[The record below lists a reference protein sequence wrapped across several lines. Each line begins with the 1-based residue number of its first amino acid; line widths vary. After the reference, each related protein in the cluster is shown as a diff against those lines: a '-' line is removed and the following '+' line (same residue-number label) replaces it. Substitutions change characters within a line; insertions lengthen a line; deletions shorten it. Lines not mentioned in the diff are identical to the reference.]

1 MNKMAFYL
9 MASLL
14 AGAAIAA
21 DTTKWL
27 DATPANLPR
36 WRGFNLLE
44 KCDKSAKWSN
54 GPYHEDDFR
63 LIARLGFNFVRL
75 PMDYRVWIVDGD
87 WNRFN
92 EDMLREIDQAVG
104 WGGQYGVHVC
114 LNFHRA
120 PGYTVASPKEA
131 TDLWTNPD
139 TLAVCARHWAM
150 FAKRYK
156 GIPGSRLS
164 FNLLNEPSGIDAETY
179 RRVVKTLVEAIRAE
193 DPDRLIIA
201 DGLDWGL
208 KPCMNL
214 KELGVAQA
222 TRGYTPSQVSHYKAD
237 WGGYKGPWAKP
248 VWPRPLAYGGLYAP
262 AKPELHAPLVI
273 TGPFATDSQLRI
285 RVGTVSD
292 RDSLVIKADGQ
303 DILRHDFVCGSGT
316 GEWKTVVFK
325 KEWNAYQNI
334 YDRDYTAVIPA
345 GTARVTLELTS
356 GDWVMLT
363 EIGITPADGRERRL
377 TMDTDWGNKPA
388 PLVFRPD
395 DPANPFGV
403 AEWEDADWLWRTV
416 ITPWTA
422 ARATGIGVMVGE
434 WGCYNKTPHD
444 VVLAWAEDCLKNWQ
458 KADFGWALW
467 NFRGAFGVLDSE
479 RTDVKY
485 ENFEGHKLDRKLLD
499 LLQRY

>member
-1 MNKMAFYL
+1 
-9 MASLL
+9 
-14 AGAAIAA
+14 
-21 DTTKWL
+21 
-27 DATPANLPR
+27 
-36 WRGFNLLE
+36 
-44 KCDKSAKWSN
+44 
-54 GPYHEDDFR
+54 
-63 LIARLGFNFVRL
+63 
-75 PMDYRVWIVDGD
+75 
-87 WNRFN
+87 
-92 EDMLREIDQAVG
+92 
-104 WGGQYGVHVC
+104 
-114 LNFHRA
+114 
-120 PGYTVASPKEA
+120 
-131 TDLWTNPD
+131 
-139 TLAVCARHWAM
+139 
-150 FAKRYK
+150 
-156 GIPGSRLS
+156 
-164 FNLLNEPSGIDAETY
+164 
-179 RRVVKTLVEAIRAE
+179 
-193 DPDRLIIA
+193 
-201 DGLDWGL
+201 
-208 KPCMNL
+208 MNL
-214 KELGVAQA
+214 KDLGVAQA

-237 WGGYKGPWAKP
+237 WGGYKGPWDEP

-262 AKPELHAPLVI
+262 AKPELYAPLVI
-273 TGPFATDSQLRI
+273 SGPFATDSQLRI

-356 GDWVMLT
+356 GDWIMLT
-363 EIGITPADGRERRL
+363 EIGITPTDGRERRL

-388 PLVFRPD
+388 PLAFRPD

-416 ITPWTA
+416 IAPWTA
-422 ARATGIGVMVGE
+422 ARETGIGVMVGE

-458 KADFGWALW
+458 KADFGWVLW